1 MSKEFSSMNIENQ
14 QFPHSPIEPTD
25 RRIVEYP
32 SLVDIVQLSA
42 ARKLGIQGSI
52 AAKSFDQLLLHKDDI
67 AREALTDSVGSRFDE
82 ELINFVVGS
91 IIGKKSHETIILA
104 EESEGIEG
112 HLPWET
118 PLLNRISQLQKNGLL
133 NGIEVRV
140 ERYSDNYSTVEE
152 LTSQNNENTNNS
164 DPQKV

>member
-1 MSKEFSSMNIENQ
+1 MNIENQ
-14 QFPHSPIEPTD
+14 QFPHLPIEPTD

-32 SLVDIVQLSA
+32 SLVDTVQLSA
-42 ARKLGIQGSI
+42 ARKLGVQGSI
-52 AAKSFDQLLLHKDDI
+52 AAKSFEQLLLHKDAI
-67 AREALTDSVGSRFDE
+67 AREALIDSAGSLFDN

-91 IIGKKSHETIILA
+91 IIGGKFRETIILA

-112 HLPWET
+112 HLPWEA
-118 PLLNRISQLQKNGLL
+118 PLLKRVSQLQEKGGPLA
-133 NGIEVRV
+133 GMEVRV

-152 LTSQNNENTNNS
+152 LSSQNNENTNNS